1 LVVIA
6 ATAREAMVAHLRA
19 CAPDEGCGLAA
30 LRGDEI
36 SAFEPARNVHE
47 TPRTRYAVHPADLL
61 RAADLEDSGAQI
73 VIVHSHPASPARPS
87 PTDITIAQQTWP
99 DALYVIVSLASEEPD
114 IAAWRLGGAEPER
127 VPVTP

>member
-1 LVVIA
+1 MVIA
-6 ATAREAMVAHLRA
+6 AAAREAMVAHLRA

-30 LRGDEI
+30 LRGEAVVD
-36 SAFEPARNVHE
+36 FEPARNVHE

-73 VIVHSHPASPARPS
+73 VIVHSHPESPAKPS
-87 PTDITIAQQTWP
+87 PTDIAIAQQTWP
-99 DALYVIVSLASEEPD
+99 DALYLIVSLASAEPD

-127 VPVTP
+127 VPLES